1 MDFLEAIAGRPALV
15 LGLDPRPERHG
26 GWAAF
31 LEDARALLRALA
43 GRVAAVKPQLA
54 FFEAEG
60 RRGMAGLFDLVE
72 YARELGLPVLFDAKR
87 GDVPSTAAAYARAWL
102 SNFPGSALTVNPLLG
117 EDSLLPFFDAAGESG
132 GMVFL
137 LARTSNP
144 GARDLLELKTE
155 KGPLWAYL
163 LARAEAWNGRFGGR
177 VGAVVG
183 ATHAG
188 GLEAARA
195 RFSGWILAPGVGAQ
209 GGEDPKDPQ
218 GALPPL
224 PGDLVPG
231 GAVCPRGEPP
241 GGRGL
246 PPGPRRLTRGSP
258 RKALGFASPV
268 ALGVA

>member
-1 MDFLEAIAGRPALV
+1 MDFLEAIAGRPGLV

-60 RRGMAGLFDLVE
+60 RRGMRGLFDLVG

-87 GDVPSTAAAYARAWL
+87 ADVPSTAAAYARAWL

-117 EDSLLPFFDAAGESG
+117 EDSLLPFFEAAGESG

-137 LARTSNP
+137 LVRTSNP
-144 GARDLLELKTE
+144 GARDFLELKTE

-209 GGEDPKDPQ
+209 GGRIQKIPKVLYPLSR
-218 GALPPL
+218 GIWYPGERFALEASL
-224 PGDLVPG
+224 RAAEGYL
-231 GAVCPRGEPP
+231 R
-241 GGRGL
+241 
-246 PPGPRRLTRGSP
+246 
-258 RKALGFASPV
+258 ALG
-268 ALGVA
+268 G

>member
-1 MDFLEAIAGRPALV
+1 MDFLEAIAGRPALL

-31 LEDARALLRALA
+31 LEDARALFRALA
-43 GRVAAVKPQLA
+43 GRVAALKPQLA

-60 RRGMAGLFDLVE
+60 RRGMRGLFDLVE

-87 GDVPSTAAAYARAWL
+87 ADVPSTAAAYARAWL

-117 EDSLLPFFDAAGESG
+117 EDSLLPFFEAAGESG

-137 LARTSNP
+137 LVRTSNP

-155 KGPLWAYL
+155 KGPLWTYL
-163 LARAEAWNGRFGGR
+163 LARSEAWNARFAGR

-183 ATHAG
+183 ATHEGA
-188 GLEAARA
+188 LEAARA

-209 GGEDPKDPQ
+209 GGRIQKIPKVLYPLSRGIWYPGERFSLEASLRAAEDY
-218 GALPPL
+218 LRVL
-224 PGDLVPG
+224 
-231 GAVCPRGEPP
+231 
-241 GGRGL
+241 GR
-246 PPGPRRLTRGSP
+246 
-258 RKALGFASPV
+258 
-268 ALGVA
+268 

>member
-1 MDFLEAIAGRPALV
+1 MDFLKAIAKGPRLV

-26 GWAAF
+26 GWGAF

-60 RRGMAGLFDLVE
+60 RRGMAGLFDLAG
-72 YARELGLPVLFDAKR
+72 YARDLGLPVLFDGKR

-102 SNFPGSALTVNPLLG
+102 FNFPGSALTVNPLLG
-117 EDSLLPFFDAAGESG
+117 EDSLLPFFEAAVASG

-137 LARTSNP
+137 LVRTSNP
-144 GARDLLELKTE
+144 GARDFLELETE
-155 KGPLWAYL
+155 KGPLWRHL
-163 LARAEAWNGRFGGR
+163 LARAEAWNGRFEGR
-177 VGAVVG
+177 VGTVVG

-209 GGEDPKDPQ
+209 GGRMRRLARVLYPLSRGIWYP
-218 GALPPL
+218 GARF
-224 PGDLVPG
+224 DLE
-231 GAVCPRGEPP
+231 ASLRAAEAYA
-241 GGRGL
+241 RGL
-246 PPGPRRLTRGSP
+246 EDGPGAG
-258 RKALGFASPV
+258 
-268 ALGVA
+268 